1 MQCCNVGGIKMSTD
15 VFLPHCVWFGLC
27 YQENVLLSVL
37 FVWKEATQTVWG
49 HFALWGERIPPWN
62 IHLSLTAKL
71 SERTLS
77 ALQEQWKE
85 IHNGWQENVGK
96 SHIKTTQEEKPNQ
109 SFLPDGRKSETWK
122 RQITK
127 WTDSWGETQGIY
139 VSLKVERE
147 KSLFRAQEAQK
158 MEEDEELRER
168 RERKADYLCR
178 LSHFWGRV
186 SLQRL
191 IQQNVSENTTASPPP
206 FNLLRPRRTQRASH
220 ELQAE
225 HLRTF
230 KNV

>member
-1 MQCCNVGGIKMSTD
+1 MLGGSRCPQMSSCLT
-15 VFLPHCVWFGLC
+15 VFGLDSATRKMFYC
-27 YQENVLLSVL
+27 LFYLSERWRHRLYGVILLC
-37 FVWKEATQTVWG
+37 G
-49 HFALWGERIPPWN
+49 GERIPPWN